1 MAATPPS
8 QEAAEQAVVD
18 FKMITEE
25 ESELRKIGGIILGLI
40 TIVSFFTIHGEGGG
54 SSDSS
59 SSSSYYNYANLS
71 TGAFAALATY
81 RTGAEYQWGCI
92 VNSSWNIGSPFSFE
106 KVPKQFQGFVKEK
119 QLQILNNVLTSA
131 VFGVVL
137 ANTASLI
144 ITGDVS
150 TELLVETTKAVLPI
164 FGLVA
169 AASGAITL
177 VNNNNSNE

>member
-25 ESELRKIGGIILGLI
+25 ESKLRKIGGIILGLI
-40 TIVSFFTIHGEGGG
+40 TIVSFFTIHGEGG

-59 SSSSYYNYANLS
+59 SSYYYNYANLS
-71 TGAFAALATY
+71 TGAFAALSTY
-81 RTGAEYQWGCI
+81 RTGVDYQWGCI

-106 KVPKQFQGFVKEK
+106 KVPEQFQGFVKEK
-119 QLQILNNVLTSA
+119 QLQIVNNVLTSA
-131 VFGVVL
+131 VFGVVV

-150 TELLVETTKAVLPI
+150 TELLVETTKAVVPI